1 MKSKRIY
8 TPSRI
13 VALVVI
19 GVMLL
24 GLTYLRVSSSPATV
38 SVPQGAHA
46 GQLTMHACTYATEQG
61 AMPADCGTLVV
72 PENQIGRASCRERE

>member
-1 MKSKRIY
+1 MKAKRIY

-19 GVMLL
+19 GVLL
-24 GLTYLRVSSSPATV
+24 FGLAYIGFAPGDTAV

-46 GQLTMHACTYATEQG
+46 GQLTTHPCTSRSLKILT
-61 AMPADCGTLVV
+61 
-72 PENQIGRASCRERE
+72 